1 MTSYEAACDRS
12 LVETERLGKNDQGV
26 PITERTSSAQPR
38 TWLITGASRGLGRA
52 FTEAALAAGDRVAA
66 VSRTVRDDDTR
77 DGLLQI
83 VADVR
88 DPASVRAA
96 VEQAVDAFGRL
107 DIVINNAGTM
117 SYGFVEEFTE
127 AQVRA
132 QLETNFFGAVWVTQA
147 VAPVLRRQGSGHLIQ
162 ISSIGGLAGFAGTG
176 LYSASKF
183 ALEGLSEAVAY
194 ELADFGVHVTIVQPG
209 GYWTNLYTAMDTA
222 TPVPD
227 YDPLRDRLAA
237 QFAENSVDSD
247 PKRAA
252 KAILELVA
260 SPRPPRRL
268 LLGGT
273 AYDIAFDVT
282 DERRRTWKEW
292 EAVSRAAEEPVPAPE
307 G

>member
-1 MTSYEAACDRS
+1 MTSRS
-12 LVETERLGKNDQGV
+12 
-26 PITERTSSAQPR
+26 RTTATPR
-38 TWLITGASRGLGRA
+38 TWFITGASRGLGRA
-52 FTEAALAAGDRVAA
+52 FTEAALAEGDRVAA
-66 VSRTVRDDDTR
+66 VSRTVREDDTR

-88 DPASVRAA
+88 DPASVRSA

-107 DIVINNAGTM
+107 DIVVNNAGTM

-132 QLETNFFGAVWVTQA
+132 QMETNFFGAVWVTQA
-147 VAPVLRRQGSGHLIQ
+147 VAPVLREQRSGHLIQ
-162 ISSIGGLAGFAGTG
+162 MSSIGGLAGFAGTG
-176 LYSASKF
+176 MYSASKF
-183 ALEGLSEAVAY
+183 ALEGLSEAVAH
-194 ELADFGVHVTIVQPG
+194 ELADFGVDVTIVQPG
-209 GYWTNLYTAMDTA
+209 GYWTDLYTAMDTA
-222 TPVPD
+222 TPLPE
-227 YDPLRDRLAA
+227 YGALRDRLAA

-252 KAILELVA
+252 EAILELAA
-260 SPRPPRRL
+260 SPSPPRRL

-273 AYDIAFDVT
+273 AYDIALSVT

-292 EAVSRAAEEPVPAPE
+292 EEVSRAAEEPIPAPP

>member
-1 MTSYEAACDRS
+1 M
-12 LVETERLGKNDQGV
+12 TERPTN
-26 PITERTSSAQPR
+26 QPR
-38 TWLITGASRGLGRA
+38 TWFITGASRGLGRA
-52 FTEAALAAGDRVAA
+52 FADAALDAGDQVAA
-66 VSRTVRDDDTR
+66 VSRTTR
-77 DGLLQI
+77 ADETRAGLLQI

-88 DPASVRAA
+88 DPASVRSA
-96 VEQAVDAFGRL
+96 VEQAVEAFGRL

-147 VAPVLRRQGSGHLIQ
+147 VAPVLRRQRSGHLIQ

-183 ALEGLSEAVAY
+183 ALEGLSEAVAH
-194 ELADFGVHVTIVQPG
+194 ELADFGVDVTIVQPG
-209 GYWTNLYTAMDTA
+209 GYWTDLYTAMDTA
-222 TPVPD
+222 APLPD
-227 YDPLRDRLAA
+227 YDGLRDRLAA

-247 PKRAA
+247 PERAA
-252 KAILELVA
+252 EAILELTA
-260 SPRPPRRL
+260 SARPPRRL

-273 AYDIAFDVT
+273 AYDIAFEVT

-292 EAVSRAAEEPVPAPE
+292 EAVSRSAEEAVPSPQ

>member
-1 MTSYEAACDRS
+1 M
-12 LVETERLGKNDQGV
+12 
-26 PITERTSSAQPR
+26 RT
-38 TWLITGASRGLGRA
+38 
-52 FTEAALAAGDRVAA
+52 
-66 VSRTVRDDDTR
+66 DDTR

-83 VADVR
+83 AADVR
-88 DPASVRAA
+88 DAESVRSA
-96 VEQAVDAFGRL
+96 VEQAVDAFGQL
-107 DIVINNAGTM
+107 DLVINNAGTM

-183 ALEGLSEAVAY
+183 ALEGLSEAVAH
-194 ELADFGVHVTIVQPG
+194 ELAEFGVHVTIVQPG
-209 GYWTNLYTAMDTA
+209 GYWTDLYTAMDTA
-222 TPVPD
+222 TPLPE
-227 YDPLRDRLAA
+227 YDALRNRLAA

-252 KAILELVA
+252 EAILELIA
-260 SPRPPRRL
+260 SPSPPRRL

-273 AYDIAFDVT
+273 AYDIALSVT
-282 DERRRTWKEW
+282 DERRSTWQEW
-292 EAVSRAAEEPVPAPE
+292 ESVSRAAEEPIPAPPE
-307 G
+307 

>member
-1 MTSYEAACDRS
+1 MTTAPHSTPA
-12 LVETERLGKNDQGV
+12 
-26 PITERTSSAQPR
+26 R
-38 TWLITGASRGLGRA
+38 TWFITGASRGLGRA
-52 FTEAALAAGDRVAA
+52 FTDAALAAGDRVAA

-77 DGLLQI
+77 EGLLQI
-83 VADVR
+83 SADVR

-96 VEQAVDAFGRL
+96 VDRAVGTFGHL
-107 DIVINNAGTM
+107 DVVVNNAGTL

-147 VAPVLRRQGSGHLIQ
+147 VAPVLRRQRSGHLIQ

-183 ALEGLSEAVAY
+183 ALEGLSEAVAH
-194 ELADFGVHVTIVQPG
+194 ELAEFGVHVTIVQPG
-209 GYWTNLYTAMDTA
+209 GYWTDLYTAMETA
-222 TPVPD
+222 
-227 YDPLRDRLAA
+227 DPLPEYGALRDRLAA

-247 PKRAA
+247 PRLAA
-252 KAILELVA
+252 EAILELVA
-260 SPRPPRRL
+260 AERPPRRL

-273 AYDIAFDVT
+273 VYDLALAVT
-282 DERRRTWKEW
+282 DERRRTWAEW
-292 EAVSRAAEEPVPAPE
+292 EEVSRAAEKAVPAPA

>member
-1 MTSYEAACDRS
+1 MGLA
-12 LVETERLGKNDQGV
+12 LFVVETHRLDNREG
-26 PITERTSSAQPR
+26 ITMTTESVSTQPR
-38 TWLITGASRGLGRA
+38 TWFITGASRGLGRA
-52 FTEAALAAGDRVAA
+52 FTDAALAAGDQVAA

-83 VADVR
+83 KADVR

-96 VEQAVDAFGRL
+96 VEQAADAFGRL
-107 DIVINNAGTM
+107 DIVLNNAGTM

-147 VAPVLRRQGSGHLIQ
+147 VAPVLRRQRSGHLVQ

-183 ALEGLSEAVAY
+183 ALEGLSEAVAH
-194 ELADFGVHVTIVQPG
+194 ELAEFDVAVTIVQPG
-209 GYWTNLYTAMDTA
+209 GYWTDLYTAMDTSA
-222 TPVPD
+222 PLPE
-227 YDPLRDRLAA
+227 YDALRDRLAA

-247 PKRAA
+247 PRLAA
-252 KAILELVA
+252 EAILKLTA
-260 SPRPPRRL
+260 SDNPPRRL

-273 AYDIAFDVT
+273 TYDTAFHVT
-282 DERRRTWKEW
+282 DERRRAWKEW
-292 EAVSRAAEEPVPAPE
+292 EAVSRAAEEPIPAP
-307 G
+307 GG

>member
-1 MTSYEAACDRS
+1 LTTPSTTA
-12 LVETERLGKNDQGV
+12 
-26 PITERTSSAQPR
+26 PPR
-38 TWLITGASRGLGRA
+38 TWFITGASRGLGRA
-52 FTEAALAAGDRVAA
+52 FTDAALAAGDQVAA
-66 VSRTVRDDDTR
+66 VSRTVRADDVR

-83 VADVR
+83 ATDVR
-88 DPASVRAA
+88 DPESVRAA

-132 QLETNFFGAVWVTQA
+132 QLETNFFGVVWVTQA
-147 VAPVLRRQGSGHLIQ
+147 VTPVLRRQRSGHLIQ

-183 ALEGLSEAVAY
+183 ALEGLSEAVAH
-194 ELADFGVHVTIVQPG
+194 ELADFGVDVTIVQPG
-209 GYWTNLYTAMDTA
+209 GYWTDLYTAMDTA
-222 TPVPD
+222 APLPD
-227 YDPLRDRLAA
+227 YDALRDRLAT

-247 PKRAA
+247 PRRAA
-252 KAILELVA
+252 EAILALTA

-292 EAVSRAAEEPVPAPE
+292 EAVSRAAEEPIPAPAE
-307 G
+307 

>member
-1 MTSYEAACDRS
+1 MRRFSCRDGASRQTRPG
-12 LVETERLGKNDQGV
+12 RLT
-26 PITERTSSAQPR
+26 ITEQTSKTQPR

-52 FTEAALAAGDRVAA
+52 FTEAALTAGDRVAA

-77 DGLLQI
+77 DDLLQI

-107 DIVINNAGTM
+107 DVVINNAGTM

-147 VAPVLRRQGSGHLIQ
+147 VAPVLRRQRSGHLIQ
-162 ISSIGGLAGFAGTG
+162 MSSIGGLAGFAGTG
-176 LYSASKF
+176 MYSASKF
-183 ALEGLSEAVAY
+183 ALEGLSEAVAH
-194 ELADFGVHVTIVQPG
+194 ELADFGVDVTIVQPG
-209 GYWTNLYTAMDTA
+209 GYWTDLYTAMDTA
-222 TPVPD
+222 NPLPE
-227 YDPLRDRLAA
+227 YDGLRNRLAE

-247 PKRAA
+247 PKLAA
-252 KAILELVA
+252 EAILELTA
-260 SPRPPRRL
+260 SKNPPRRL

-273 AYDIAFDVT
+273 AYDIALSVN
-282 DERRRTWKEW
+282 DERRKTWQEW
-292 EAVSRAAEEPVPAPE
+292 ESVSRAAEEAIPAPPE
-307 G
+307 

>member
-1 MTSYEAACDRS
+1 M
-12 LVETERLGKNDQGV
+12 TER
-26 PITERTSSAQPR
+26 PTTRAR
-38 TWLITGASRGLGRA
+38 TWFITGASRGLGRA
-52 FTEAALAAGDRVAA
+52 FADAALDSGDQVAA
-66 VSRTVRDDDTR
+66 VSRTIRDDETR
-77 DGLLQI
+77 PGLLQI
-83 VADVR
+83 AADVR
-88 DPASVRAA
+88 DPASVRSA
-96 VEQAVDAFGRL
+96 VEQAVAAFGRL

-127 AQVRA
+127 EQVRA

-183 ALEGLSEAVAY
+183 ALEGLSEAVAH
-194 ELADFGVHVTIVQPG
+194 ELADFGVDVTIVQPG
-209 GYWTNLYTAMDTA
+209 GYWTDLYTAMDTA
-222 TPVPD
+222 APLAE
-227 YDPLRDRLAA
+227 YDALRDRLAA

-252 KAILELVA
+252 DAILELTA
-260 SPRPPRRL
+260 SASPPRRL

-282 DERRRTWKEW
+282 DERRRTWQEW
-292 EAVSRAAEEPVPAPE
+292 EAVSRAAEEPIAAPE

>member
-1 MTSYEAACDRS
+1 LTTPSTTA
-12 LVETERLGKNDQGV
+12 
-26 PITERTSSAQPR
+26 PPR
-38 TWLITGASRGLGRA
+38 TWFITGASRGLGRA
-52 FTEAALAAGDRVAA
+52 FTDAALAAGDQVAA
-66 VSRTVRDDDTR
+66 VSRTVRADDVR

-83 VADVR
+83 ATDVR
-88 DPASVRAA
+88 DSESVRAA

-132 QLETNFFGAVWVTQA
+132 QLETNFFGVVWVTQA
-147 VAPVLRRQGSGHLIQ
+147 VTPVLRRQRSGHLIQ

-183 ALEGLSEAVAY
+183 ALEGLSEAVAH
-194 ELADFGVHVTIVQPG
+194 ELADFGVDVTIVQPG
-209 GYWTNLYTAMDTA
+209 GYWTDLYTAMDTA
-222 TPVPD
+222 APLPD
-227 YDPLRDRLAA
+227 YDALRDRLAT

-247 PKRAA
+247 PRRAA
-252 KAILELVA
+252 EAILALTA

-292 EAVSRAAEEPVPAPE
+292 EAVSRAAEEPIPAPAE
-307 G
+307 

>member
-1 MTSYEAACDRS
+1 MTE
-12 LVETERLGKNDQGV
+12 
-26 PITERTSSAQPR
+26 PISTPQRR
-38 TWLITGASRGLGRA
+38 TWFITGASRGLGRA
-52 FTEAALAAGDRVAA
+52 FTEAALAAGDQVAA
-66 VSRTVRDDDTR
+66 VSRTIREDDDR

-88 DPASVRAA
+88 DPASVGDA
-96 VEQAVDAFGRL
+96 VRRAVDTFGRL
-107 DIVINNAGTM
+107 DVVINNAGTM

-127 AQVRA
+127 AQVGA

-147 VAPVLRRQGSGHLIQ
+147 VAPVLRRQRSGHLIQ

-183 ALEGLSEAVAY
+183 ALEGLSEAVAH
-194 ELADFGVHVTIVQPG
+194 ELAEFGVDVTIVQPG
-209 GYWTNLYTAMDTA
+209 GYWTDLYTAMDTA
-222 TPVPD
+222 TPLPE
-227 YDPLRDRLAA
+227 YDGLRDRLAA

-247 PKRAA
+247 PRRAA
-252 KAILELVA
+252 EAILELVA

-273 AYDIAFDVT
+273 AYDIAFEVT
-282 DERRRTWKEW
+282 EERRRTWKEW
-292 EAVSRAAEEPVPAPE
+292 EAVSRAAEEPIPAPQ